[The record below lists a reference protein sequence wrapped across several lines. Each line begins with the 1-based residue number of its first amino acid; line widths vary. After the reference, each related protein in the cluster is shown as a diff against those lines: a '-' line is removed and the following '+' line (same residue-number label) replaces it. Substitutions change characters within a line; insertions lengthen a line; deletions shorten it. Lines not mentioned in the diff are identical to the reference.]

1 MAQDARA
8 IRRHVLVTVLGGG
21 RLRYDVVNVLRYVDC
36 TMTTPETAQ
45 LSAGAS
51 PTARAVAEP
60 AGYDRGRRESI
71 GLVFFWLIVLM
82 YAYFI
87 PSIVSWNAES
97 HLYTTYA
104 IVDRHTVRIDHYH
117 QGLGDQSYANGH
129 YYSDKAPG
137 MAFLAAPIY
146 ALMRLVLPQEKAQGY
161 VLYKHRAGYYYIRQD
176 MVNIRYVITYFLL
189 ILPSAALAVLV
200 WLFFCRLTG
209 SVGWSLLL
217 AGAFAL
223 GTVAYIY
230 SVWLFS
236 HQLVSVLLFSSF
248 LLVFYR
254 VKERPDT
261 GRTLLFAAA
270 AGVLGGLAIITEYPT
285 IIIAGLIGLYL
296 LAVARSKVK
305 TALAYAVSMA
315 PAAALNVGYNVVAFG
330 KPFATSYLYV
340 HSGAFQS
347 HVHGGFL
354 GLANPFSYAFKPP
367 TLNSIYQITFGGYRG
382 IFLISPVLILFV
394 AGAFFMWRRRELRA
408 EWWLCL
414 AVVVLYFL
422 MDASRG
428 TNTNGWSGGSSVASR
443 HLTPMIPFMF
453 IPIAY
458 VLGHRLGRVAFVVL
472 AAVSVAMQCMIVMF
486 TGLFPYND
494 LNPIVNEVL
503 PNFAA
508 AHVQTNWVYV
518 WRDVF
523 NLMGLSSLLPLL
535 VLTLLLVGWLIRLV
549 RAEARAASP
558 TRQALTE
565 EAAH

>member
-1 MAQDARA
+1 
-8 IRRHVLVTVLGGG
+8 
-21 RLRYDVVNVLRYVDC
+21 
-36 TMTTPETAQ
+36 MTTSETTIPEAAQ
-45 LSAGAS
+45 LSAGSS
-51 PTARAVAEP
+51 PAARAVAQP
-60 AGYDRGRRESI
+60 ADHDRGRRESI

-137 MAFLAAPIY
+137 MAFLAVPIY
-146 ALMRLVLPQEKAQGY
+146 ALMRLVLPAEKAQGY

-176 MVNIRYVITYFLL
+176 MVNIRYVINYFLV
-189 ILPSAALAVLV
+189 ILPSAALAVLL
-200 WLFFCRLTG
+200 WLFLWRLTG
-209 SVGWSLLL
+209 NVGWSLLL
-217 AGAFAL
+217 AGTFAL

-236 HQLVSVLLFSSF
+236 HQLDAVLLFSAF
-248 LLVFYR
+248 LLVFYGVR
-254 VKERPDT
+254 ERPDT
-261 GRTLLFAAA
+261 LRVVLFAGG

-285 IIIAGLIGLYL
+285 IIIAALIGLYV

-305 TALAYAVSMA
+305 MGLVYAVSMA
-315 PAAALNVGYNVVAFG
+315 PAMALNVGYNVGAFG

-367 TLNSIYQITFGGYRG
+367 TLNSLWQITFGGYRG
-382 IFLISPVLILFV
+382 IFLISPILILFF

-408 EWWLCL
+408 EWWLCV

-458 VLGHRLGRVAFVVL
+458 ILGNRLGRVAFVVL

-494 LNPIVNEVL
+494 PNPIINEVL

-523 NLMGLSSLLPLL
+523 NLVGLSTLLPLL
-535 VLTLLLVGWLIRLV
+535 VLALVLVGWLIRLV
-549 RAEARAASP
+549 RAEARASSP
-558 TRQALTE
+558 SRQALAE